1 MVQDDG
7 GTKADNRGET
17 LTMRRALNV
26 ATMGSFANMAIGVV
40 SALVVSRVYGAAILG
55 AYALAY
61 VGVAMLP
68 LATSLC
74 EQPALVR
81 LLAME
86 PQRGERG
93 SGLALAALTLSY
105 TLTLLIGPLV
115 ALGSAFYLIHAARL
129 PEAVAPMV
137 ALVIGYIV
145 LDKLSW
151 NIDGVLS
158 AYRAAGPLAIANLLN
173 SGVMAT
179 AAIVLA
185 LAHRSLWSLTIA
197 SLISS
202 AAALGFRLWAVRP
215 YLRWKVP
222 RDAYRGGLREIPGM
236 IRFGLRMLPGSI
248 SEGLTFQSALWVLG
262 ATAPVASVGA
272 FSRAQ
277 SITVKIGDLNH
288 RLAAVIY
295 PSLVRRAHINDGG
308 RSFVADV
315 MTLLSRTFAPL
326 FIVLCGAA
334 GASHTILALFGQ
346 DFLSAEGALSVLLI
360 ATGISIATMIFG
372 EGLTALNR
380 PSLVSIGYVVGLI
393 ATLGPLIPL
402 TRSYGA
408 TGAAVAFL
416 IGTATSTVFLFTALV
431 VASPGK
437 FGPHHLAI
445 RGLALAASS
454 VVAYALVHWVQTVAG
469 APLTA
474 AVGFA
479 LTGLVLWARRR
490 AISERHDVEDDQT
503 VLGSRSRNELA

>member
-1 MVQDDG
+1 MSGMVQDDG
-7 GTKADNRGET
+7 DTKAGSGAET
-17 LTMRRALNV
+17 RTLHRALNV
-26 ATMGSFANMAIGVV
+26 ATIGSFANMAIGVI
-40 SALVVSRVYGAAILG
+40 SALVISRVYGATILG

-61 VGVAMLP
+61 VGVAALP
-68 LATSLC
+68 HATSLC

-86 PQRGERG
+86 PERGERG
-93 SGLALAALTLSY
+93 SGLALATLTLSY
-105 TLTLLIGPLV
+105 TLTLLFGPLV
-115 ALGSAFYLIHAARL
+115 ALASAFYLIHAARL

-158 AYRAAGPLAIANLLN
+158 AYRAAGRLAIANLLN
-173 SGVMAT
+173 SGVMAA

-185 LAHRSLWSLTIA
+185 LVHRSLWSLTIA

-215 YLRWKVP
+215 YLRWRVP
-222 RDAYRGGLREIPGM
+222 RDAYRSGLRELPGM
-236 IRFGLRMLPGSI
+236 VRFGLRVLPGSI
-248 SEGLTFQSALWVLG
+248 SEGLTIQSSLWVLG

-277 SITVKIGDLNH
+277 SITVKIGDLNY

-295 PSLVRRAHINDGG
+295 PSLVRRAHLKDGG
-308 RSFVADV
+308 RSFAADV
-315 MTLLSRTFAPL
+315 MIALGRTFAPL
-326 FIVLCGAA
+326 LIVLCGAA
-334 GASHTILALFGQ
+334 GASHTVLALFGQ
-346 DFLSAEGALSVLLI
+346 DFLSAEGALAVLLI
-360 ATGISIATMIFG
+360 ATGISTATMIFA

-380 PSLVSIGYVVGLI
+380 PALTSIGYVVGLA

-402 TRSYGA
+402 TRTYGA

-416 IGTATSTVFLFTALV
+416 MGTATSTVFLFVALV
-431 VASPGK
+431 AAAPGAW
-437 FGPHHLAI
+437 GRHHLAA
-445 RGLALAASS
+445 RGLAL
-454 VVAYALVHWVQTVAG
+454 VACCVGAYGLVHWVQTVSG

-474 AVGFA
+474 AAGIA
-479 LTGLVLWARRR
+479 LTALVLWARWRSGS
-490 AISERHDVEDDQT
+490 ARHGATDV
-503 VLGSRSRNELA
+503 